1 MAITES
7 STCEQRPLP
16 EGELLRLNEWEEPG
30 AWMLAGFFVLVGI
43 IVVDWKV
50 PPGVEDI
57 VIAVVAFGAAAM
69 IAGVARSG
77 LVVDR
82 EGVTVRSLWRSRRW
96 AWSEVD
102 RVEVKVPL
110 FRGALR
116 VHLVDGRVLS
126 AAGLDGRTRSE
137 RQLSKAWLDEMNRR
151 AAAARAA
158 SS

>member
-1 MAITES
+1 MATTES

-30 AWMLAGFFVLVGI
+30 AWMLAGFFVLVGVL
-43 IVVDWKV
+43 VVDWKV
-50 PPGVEDI
+50 PPGVEDV

-69 IAGVARSG
+69 IAGVAGSG

-116 VHLVDGRVLS
+116 VRLVDGRVLS

-137 RQLSKAWLDEMNRR
+137 RQLSKAWLDELNRR

-158 SS
+158 NG